1 MLDQRKIEL
10 MTRLAF
16 YEQTEGKKDF
26 KVSEFYRKDYTSLHT
41 ICSVLWV
48 TVGYLCVIG
57 IVILMV
63 LEDLLENM
71 SNGVIVMLGGMILLG
86 YVALI
91 IIYAIITSHIYD
103 EKHKEARQRV
113 KKYNHDLTRL
123 LRMYEKENR
132 WIVYICFVDD

>member
-16 YEQTEGKKDF
+16 YEQTDGKKDF

-63 LEDLLENM
+63 LEELLENM

-91 IIYAIITSHIYD
+91 IIYAIITNHIYD

-132 WIVYICFVDD
+132 

>member
-16 YEQTEGKKDF
+16 YEQTDGKNDF

-57 IVILMV
+57 IVVLMV
-63 LEDLLENM
+63 LEDILENL
-71 SNGVIVMLGGMILLG
+71 SNSLIVMLGGMVLLG
-86 YVALI
+86 YISLVI
-91 IIYAIITSHIYD
+91 VYAIITNHIYD
-103 EKHKEARQRV
+103 EKHRDARQRV

-132 WIVYICFVDD
+132 

>member
-1 MLDQRKIEL
+1 MLDKRKIEL

-16 YEQTEGKKDF
+16 YEQTDGKNDF

-57 IVILMV
+57 IVVLMV
-63 LEDLLENM
+63 LEDILENL
-71 SNGVIVMLGGMILLG
+71 SNSLIVMLGGMVLLG
-86 YVALI
+86 YISLVI
-91 IIYAIITSHIYD
+91 VYAIITNHIYD
-103 EKHKEARQRV
+103 EKHRDARQRV
-113 KKYNHDLTRL
+113 KKYNHNLTRL

-132 WIVYICFVDD
+132 

>member
-57 IVILMV
+57 IVVLMV
-63 LEDLLENM
+63 LEDILENL
-71 SNGVIVMLGGMILLG
+71 SNSLIVMLGGMVLLG
-86 YVALI
+86 YISLVI
-91 IIYAIITSHIYD
+91 VYAIITNHIYD
-103 EKHKEARQRV
+103 EKHRDARQRV
-113 KKYNHDLTRL
+113 KKYNHNLTRL

-132 WIVYICFVDD
+132 

>member
-16 YEQTEGKKDF
+16 YEQTDGKNDF

-91 IIYAIITSHIYD
+91 IIYAIITNHIYD

-132 WIVYICFVDD
+132 

>member
-41 ICSVLWV
+41 ICSALWV

-132 WIVYICFVDD
+132 

>member
-1 MLDQRKIEL
+1 MLDQREIEL

-16 YEQTEGKKDF
+16 YEQTDGKNDF

-57 IVILMV
+57 IVVLMV
-63 LEDLLENM
+63 LEDILENL
-71 SNGVIVMLGGMILLG
+71 SNSLIVMLGGMVLLG
-86 YVALI
+86 YISLVI
-91 IIYAIITSHIYD
+91 VYAIITNHIYD
-103 EKHKEARQRV
+103 EKHRDARQRV
-113 KKYNHDLTRL
+113 KKYNHNLTRL

-132 WIVYICFVDD
+132 

>member
-16 YEQTEGKKDF
+16 YEQTERKKDC
-26 KVSEFYRKDYTSLHT
+26 KVNELYRRDNTSLHT

-132 WIVYICFVDD
+132 

>member
-1 MLDQRKIEL
+1 M
-10 MTRLAF
+10 
-16 YEQTEGKKDF
+16 
-26 KVSEFYRKDYTSLHT
+26 
-41 ICSVLWV
+41 CSSDL
-48 TVGYLCVIG
+48 
-57 IVILMV
+57 

-132 WIVYICFVDD
+132 

>member
-1 MLDQRKIEL
+1 
-10 MTRLAF
+10 
-16 YEQTEGKKDF
+16 
-26 KVSEFYRKDYTSLHT
+26 
-41 ICSVLWV
+41 
-48 TVGYLCVIG
+48 
-57 IVILMV
+57 MV

-132 WIVYICFVDD
+132 

>member
-1 MLDQRKIEL
+1 

-16 YEQTEGKKDF
+16 YEQTDGKKDF

-91 IIYAIITSHIYD
+91 IIYAIITNHIYD

-132 WIVYICFVDD
+132 

>member
-16 YEQTEGKKDF
+16 YEQTDGKKDF

-48 TVGYLCVIG
+48 TFGYLCVIG

-91 IIYAIITSHIYD
+91 IIYAIITNHIYD

-132 WIVYICFVDD
+132 

>member
-91 IIYAIITSHIYD
+91 IICAIITSHIYD

-132 WIVYICFVDD
+132 

>member
-91 IIYAIITSHIYD
+91 IIYAIITNHIYD

-132 WIVYICFVDD
+132 

>member
-1 MLDQRKIEL
+1 MLDKRKVEV

-132 WIVYICFVDD
+132 

>member
-16 YEQTEGKKDF
+16 YEQTDGKKDF

-132 WIVYICFVDD
+132 

>member
-132 WIVYICFVDD
+132 

>member
-1 MLDQRKIEL
+1 
-10 MTRLAF
+10 
-16 YEQTEGKKDF
+16 
-26 KVSEFYRKDYTSLHT
+26 
-41 ICSVLWV
+41 
-48 TVGYLCVIG
+48 
-57 IVILMV
+57 MV

-91 IIYAIITSHIYD
+91 IIYAIITNHIYD

-132 WIVYICFVDD
+132 

>member
-16 YEQTEGKKDF
+16 YEQTDGKKDF

-91 IIYAIITSHIYD
+91 IIYAIITNHIYD

-132 WIVYICFVDD
+132 